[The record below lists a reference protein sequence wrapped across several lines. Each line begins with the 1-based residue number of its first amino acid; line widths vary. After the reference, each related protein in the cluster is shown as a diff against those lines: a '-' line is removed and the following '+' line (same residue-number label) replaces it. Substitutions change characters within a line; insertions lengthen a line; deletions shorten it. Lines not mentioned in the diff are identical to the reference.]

1 VPLGEKG
8 SIMAAAG
15 FGFAER
21 RTISNFSGNITSS
34 LGESAT
40 LFSYDFLVAMAYEV
54 GIGWDAS
61 LAYRVLN
68 VNEYLAYDAISAHL
82 FEIGL
87 TKNF

>member
-1 VPLGEKG
+1 
-8 SIMAAAG
+8 
-15 FGFAER
+15 
-21 RTISNFSGNITSS
+21 
-34 LGESAT
+34 
-40 LFSYDFLVAMAYEV
+40 MAYEV